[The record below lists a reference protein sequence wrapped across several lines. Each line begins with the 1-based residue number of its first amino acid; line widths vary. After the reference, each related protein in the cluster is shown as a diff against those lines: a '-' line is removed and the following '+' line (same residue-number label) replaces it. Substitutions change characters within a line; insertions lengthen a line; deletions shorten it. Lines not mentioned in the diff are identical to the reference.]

1 MCWNFA
7 FTRRKLVKKVHEEED
22 EERTDGRFEEDQE
35 SLVPLS
41 D

>member
-1 MCWNFA
+1 
-7 FTRRKLVKKVHEEED
+7 VHEEED